1 MTTDEEMLPLA
12 VESVEITRRR
22 VPTGLVRVRVV
33 PETRAESVEVSLQ
46 DEDVAVERVPVGRFV
61 DSVPP
66 PRIEGDVTII
76 PVVEERAVVTV
87 RLFLREEVR
96 LRTDRRTLVERHAMT
111 LRSERVEV
119 ERRDINEGEFH
130 K

>member
-1 MTTDEEMLPLA
+1 MTADEELLPLA

-22 VPTGLVRVRVV
+22 VATGQVRVHVI
-33 PETRAESVEVSLQ
+33 PETREESVEVGLQ
-46 DEDVAVERVPVGRFV
+46 DEGVAVERVPIGQFV
-61 DSVPP
+61 DSMPP
-66 PRIEGDVTII
+66 VRTEGEVTII

-96 LRTDRRTLVERHAMT
+96 LRPDRRARVERHAVT

-119 ERRDINEGEFH
+119 ERRDINEGELH

>member
-33 PETRAESVEVSLQ
+33 PETREESVEVGLQ

-61 DSVPP
+61 NSVPP
-66 PRIEGDVTII
+66 PRIEGDVTIL

-96 LRTDRRTLVERHAMT
+96 LRTHRRTRVERHAMT